1 MKNLGPVDWVFY
13 RAYMWLDRFYGGG
26 TLMLVLTDS
35 QKVEVVLAP
44 KTAAGNPAVV
54 DVAAGVVF
62 ESSDPTVL
70 EVLGDP
76 VDPLRATARAVGP
89 LGFAQ
94 ITARA
99 DADLGAG
106 TREIVAVDTVE
117 VKAGEA
123 VTLGLTFGAPVE
135 Q

>member
-1 MKNLGPVDWVFY
+1 MGPVDWVLY
-13 RAYMWLDRFYGGG
+13 RAYLWLDRFYGGG

-54 DVAAGVVF
+54 DVSAGVVF

-70 EVLGDP
+70 EVVQDP
-76 VDPLRATARAVGP
+76 VDPLRATARAVGL
-89 LGFAQ
+89 LGVVQ
-94 ITARA
+94 VTARA

-106 TREIVAVDTVE
+106 VREIVAVDTVE

-123 VTLGLTFGAPVE
+123 VTLGLAFGAPVE